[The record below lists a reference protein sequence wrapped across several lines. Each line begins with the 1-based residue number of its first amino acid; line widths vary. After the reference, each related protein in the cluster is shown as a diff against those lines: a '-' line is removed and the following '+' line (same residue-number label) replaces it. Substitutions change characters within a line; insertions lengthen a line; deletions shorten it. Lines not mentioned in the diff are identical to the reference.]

1 MSDDLT
7 NELLNLLGKDDFF
20 ALVEAHAGV
29 RLYVPADPAKSDLP
43 ETIGMN
49 AALRLAREWPSGYIK
64 VPLARE
70 FRIERYVKSGMSN
83 RAIAQR
89 FGMTESGV
97 ERLLKRAREHKPV
110 SRPTKKDP
118 RQIEMF

>member
-20 ALVEAHAGV
+20 TLVEAHAGM
-29 RLYVPADPAKSDLP
+29 RLYVPADPARSDLP
-43 ETIGMN
+43 DTIGMN
-49 AALRLAREWPSGYIK
+49 ATLRLAQSWLGCYIK
-64 VPLARE
+64 VPLARD
-70 FRIERYVKSGMSN
+70 FRARRYIESGMSN

-89 FGMTESGV
+89 LGMTESAV
-97 ERLLKRAREHKPV
+97 ERLLKRIRQNKPLP
-110 SRPTKKDP
+110 RLTKKDT